1 MVVTNTAICSH
12 VKTNGQSFYLF
23 TLNKIIEL
31 RPKNTSELVTKKVGQ
46 KFSSTHTHVHCSP
59 TNLI

>member
-1 MVVTNTAICSH
+1 MFVTHTAISIH

-31 RPKNTSELVTKKVGQ
+31 RPKNTSELVTKKQVKNFQ
-46 KFSSTHTHVHCSP
+46 VHIP
-59 TNLI
+59 MFIVPLLI